1 MHMRDILEFATW
13 LGLLLFCVNWDVIIY
28 VDPETSED
36 MPPPT
41 DVQP

>member
-1 MHMRDILEFATW
+1 
-13 LGLLLFCVNWDVIIY
+13 VNWDVIIY